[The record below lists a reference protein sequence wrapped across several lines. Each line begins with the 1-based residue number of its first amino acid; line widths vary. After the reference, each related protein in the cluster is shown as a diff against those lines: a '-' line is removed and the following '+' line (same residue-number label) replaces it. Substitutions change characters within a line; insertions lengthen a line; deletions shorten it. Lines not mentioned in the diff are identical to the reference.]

1 MSAKA
6 EERAKH
12 IKWKRL
18 QVDVEEKERADGM
31 ERARVLLC
39 LLRTAFEHEI
49 ENKHDDVVD
58 DKNRCAVQWFCL
70 QNNHGDGDGFGM
82 PLMWVGDIFIFI

>member
-1 MSAKA
+1 M
-6 EERAKH
+6 
-12 IKWKRL
+12 
-18 QVDVEEKERADGM
+18 DVEEKERSDGM

-58 DKNRCAVQWFCL
+58 DKIGVPYNDFAYKTIMAMVMGSACHSCGWGIYL
-70 QNNHGDGDGFGM
+70 Y
-82 PLMWVGDIFIFI
+82 LYKFIYVN